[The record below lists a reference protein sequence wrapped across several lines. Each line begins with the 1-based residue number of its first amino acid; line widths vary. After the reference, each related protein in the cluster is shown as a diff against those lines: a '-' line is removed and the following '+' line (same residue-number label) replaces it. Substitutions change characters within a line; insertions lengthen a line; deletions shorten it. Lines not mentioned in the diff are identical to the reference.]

1 MAYAML
7 SPFGKTNHSLAAA
20 AAMLRGFH
28 SVYGVTNNERRH
40 LRILIAC
47 RLALSC
53 TYGAFSLHQNPE
65 NHYLTLHAEPAWRA
79 LELIWGEGG
88 NATSINALFDLA
100 CQIPTVNTDTSGLVQ
115 GTKTRHIVDCSN
127 ICYPD
132 PSVNDIFLPTKLNI
146 FTES

>member
-28 SVYGVTNNERRH
+28 SVYTVTDNERRH
-40 LRILIAC
+40 LRILMAC

-79 LELIWGEGG
+79 LELIWGDG
-88 NATSINALFDLA
+88 NNAASINSLFDLA
-100 CQIPTVNTDTSGLVQ
+100 CEIPIVHTESLVQ
-115 GTKTRHIVDCSN
+115 GTETRNIVDCSN
-127 ICYPD
+127 ICYPN
-132 PSVNDIFLPTKLNI
+132 PSVNDIFFPTKFNI